1 MRTIA
6 ILFMSCCAPML
17 AQVGIG
23 LSPMR
28 VEMKIGPGQGYSGA
42 LELTNETG
50 GRMRI
55 RGELLD
61 FTLDQTMTPQFAR
74 SMAGEAAWSCRE
86 WLTVNPME
94 SEIGDGEKLIIRYT
108 MRVPATAQARGF
120 HCAAGFTAMPPAG
133 EAKAIGIRNVVRA
146 VAAFYANV
154 GERAVKGEVTGLKI
168 ETAGQV
174 NSAVMSI
181 RNDTEYHM
189 RPAGK
194 LEVLSSDGAV
204 VETLD
209 VPPFPVLPKREQR
222 FVIPIKTDPASA
234 NALRVRVDLGM
245 DEIQEATVRLEKGG
259 EAAN

>member
-1 MRTIA
+1 MV
-6 ILFMSCCAPML
+6 

-28 VEMKIGPGQGYSGA
+28 VEMKIGPGQSYSGA

-50 GRMRI
+50 GKMRI

-61 FTLDQTMTPQFAR
+61 FMLDRTMTPQFAR
-74 SMAGEAAWSCRE
+74 TMPDEAAWSCRE

-108 MRVPATAQARGF
+108 IRVPKEAQARGF
-120 HCAAGFTAMPPAG
+120 HCAAGFTALTPAG

-146 VAAFYANV
+146 VAAFYATV
-154 GERAVKGEVTGLKI
+154 GDNKARGEVSGLKI
-168 ETAGQV
+168 ETTGKV
-174 NSAVMSI
+174 NNAVVSI
-181 RNDTEYHM
+181 RNDSEYYF

-194 LEVLSSDGAV
+194 LELLGGDGKVL
-204 VETLD
+204 ETVD

-222 FVIPIKTDPASA
+222 FVVPIATDPAA
-234 NALRVRVDLGM
+234 VDTLRVRVDLGM
-245 DEIQEATVRLEKGG
+245 DEVQEATVRLEKGG
-259 EAAN
+259 DAAH

>member
-1 MRTIA
+1 MA
-6 ILFMSCCAPML
+6 

-28 VEMKIGPGQGYSGA
+28 VEMKIGPGQSHSGA

-74 SMAGEAAWSCRE
+74 TMPDETAWSCRA

-94 SEIGDGEKLIIRYT
+94 SEIGDGEKLTIRYT
-108 MRVPATAQARGF
+108 IRVPKEAQARGF
-120 HCAAGFTAMPPAG
+120 HCAAGFTAMPTAG

-146 VAAFYANV
+146 VAAFYATV
-154 GERAVKGEVTGLKI
+154 GENAAKGEVTGLKI
-168 ETAGQV
+168 ESAGKV
-174 NSAVMSI
+174 NNAVMSI
-181 RNDTEYHM
+181 RNDSEYHF

-194 LEVLSSDGAV
+194 LELLSSEGKLL
-204 VETLD
+204 ETLD
-209 VPPFPVLPKREQR
+209 VPSFPVLPKRQQR
-222 FVIPIKTDPASA
+222 FVLPIKTDPAA
-234 NALRVRVDLGM
+234 VDTLRVRVDLGM
-245 DEIQEATVRLEKGG
+245 DEVQEATARLEKGG
-259 EAAN
+259 DAAN